1 VRAIERQRIKIKTSR
16 QTMSKTQISDR
27 VDRLTDM
34 GFTPGEAIAIAVT
47 EAHTGQTSSHE
58 DVPAAVPHG

>member
-1 VRAIERQRIKIKTSR
+1 
-16 QTMSKTQISDR
+16 MSKTQISDR

-47 EAHTGQTSSHE
+47 EAHRADKPSGREHIT
-58 DVPAAVPHG
+58 AAVPTR